1 MVLSKDIWHDG
12 NISESAISPWIIP
25 IVYVDRGA
33 RLPISWPNLGHKAAI
48 CGLLSPQFIVGKGYY
63 ISEVK

>member
-1 MVLSKDIWHDG
+1 MSK
-12 NISESAISPWIIP
+12 SESALSMWIIP

-33 RLPISWPNLGHKAAI
+33 RLPTSWSNLGHRAGSY
-48 CGLLSPQFIVGKGYY
+48 GLLSPQFIVGKGYY